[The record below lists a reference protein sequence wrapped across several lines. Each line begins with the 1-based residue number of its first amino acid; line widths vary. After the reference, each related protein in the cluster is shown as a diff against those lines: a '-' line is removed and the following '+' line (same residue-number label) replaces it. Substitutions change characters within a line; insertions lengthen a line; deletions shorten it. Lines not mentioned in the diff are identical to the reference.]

1 MGSFYFFGYD
11 SKLLEL
17 GINGQVILFQDICQP
32 TGTIAT
38 FVGAVAISAESVS
51 TEAAVGAVTASAGIA
66 IGIFG

>member
-1 MGSFYFFGYD
+1 M
-11 SKLLEL
+11 
-17 GINGQVILFQDICQP
+17 CQP
-32 TGTIAT
+32 VGATAT